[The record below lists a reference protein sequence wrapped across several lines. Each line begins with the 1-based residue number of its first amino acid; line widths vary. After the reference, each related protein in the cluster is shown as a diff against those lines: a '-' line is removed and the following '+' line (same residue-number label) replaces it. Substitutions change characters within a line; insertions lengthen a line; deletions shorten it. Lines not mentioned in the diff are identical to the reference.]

1 MEIDDLRS
9 MFSLVVQV
17 RPERAEAPSPGRMGQ
32 ALLFL
37 IAKTR
42 LFFLIV

>member
-17 RPERAEAPSPGRMGQ
+17 RPGLGASALSGRMGQ